1 MLVGFIAKCSKEIN
15 STISIYSFLNL
26 PMMRSFQTI
35 LAIIAISSLSSFA
48 NTNSDLLV
56 LDYVDQYSAIA
67 VQEMERTGIPASI
80 TLAQGIIES
89 RYGMSG
95 LAKNSNNHFGIKCK
109 GNWTG
114 SKYYH
119 KDDDYVNG
127 KLVKSCFRTYDN
139 PADSYYDHSEFLI
152 VNKRYAF
159 LFSLTKTDYKGWAK
173 GLKKAGYATAKNY
186 ASMLIN
192 TVEKYE
198 LYQYDRGNPVLFA
211 METTNRPTVPK
222 VENSAAYIDFQASP
236 NQLVAIPVHS
246 ETLVAS
252 APPPATLIPENY
264 RVGDGLKRIVEA
276 KQQNDFYSD
285 VYGRSSQYLEE
296 VTPNIVGRE

>member
-1 MLVGFIAKCSKEIN
+1 MNILRTFI
-15 STISIYSFLNL
+15 
-26 PMMRSFQTI
+26 
-35 LAIIAISSLSSFA
+35 AIIAIFFLSSF
-48 NTNSDLLV
+48 TNNNADLLI
-56 LDYVDQYSAIA
+56 LDYVDQYSTIA

-114 SKYYH
+114 GKYYH

-139 PADSYYDHSEFLI
+139 PADSYYDHSEFLL
-152 VNKRYAF
+152 VNKRYHF
-159 LFSLTKTDYKGWAK
+159 LFNLAKTDYKGWAK

-186 ASMLIN
+186 ASLLIN
-192 TVEKYE
+192 TIEKYE
-198 LYQYDRGNPVLFA
+198 LYQYDNRHPVLFV
-211 METTNRPTVPK
+211 MDKIKEPTVPQA
-222 VENSAAYIDFQASP
+222 ESLDEYIDFGSGRPTTTTMTAG
-236 NQLVAIPVHS
+236 A

-252 APPPATLIPENY
+252 TPPAATLIPENY
-264 RVGDGLKRIVEA
+264 KVGDGLKRIVQA

-296 VTPNIVGRE
+296 ITPSVIGRK

>member
-1 MLVGFIAKCSKEIN
+1 
-15 STISIYSFLNL
+15 
-26 PMMRSFQTI
+26 MRNFQFI
-35 LAIIAISSLSSFA
+35 LAIIATISLPSFT
-48 NTNSDLLV
+48 TNNADLEILA
-56 LDYVDQYSAIA
+56 YVDQYSAIA
-67 VQEMERTGIPASI
+67 VQEMDRTGIPASI

-89 RYGMSG
+89 GYGTSG

-114 SKYYH
+114 GKYYH

-152 VNKRYAF
+152 VNKRYSS
-159 LFSLTKTDYKGWAK
+159 LFSLAKTDYKGWAK

-186 ASMLIN
+186 ATLLIN
-192 TVEKYE
+192 TIEKYD

-211 METTNRPTVPK
+211 MEKKKESTMPAQEYLDAQV
-222 VENSAAYIDFQASP
+222 
-236 NQLVAIPVHS
+236 VANKPISIATHS

-252 APPPATLIPENY
+252 APPPATLIPQNY
-264 RVGDGLKRIVEA
+264 KAGDGLKRMVEA

-285 VYGRSSQYLEE
+285 VYGRSSRYLEE
-296 VTPNIVGRE
+296 ITPNNTIGRE

>member
-1 MLVGFIAKCSKEIN
+1 MSK
-15 STISIYSFLNL
+15 L
-26 PMMRSFQTI
+26 QTI
-35 LAIIAISSLSSFA
+35 LAITAISTLSSFTSTNA
-48 NTNSDLLV
+48 NQQI
-56 LDYVDQYSAIA
+56 LDYVELYRTIAI
-67 VQEMERTGIPASI
+67 QEMNRTGVPASI

-114 SKYYH
+114 GKYYH

-127 KLVKSCFRTYDN
+127 KLVKSCFRTYDD
-139 PADSYYDHSEFLI
+139 PEDSYYDHSEFLL
-152 VNKRYAF
+152 VNKRYQS
-159 LFSLTKTDYKGWAK
+159 LFSLAPTDYKGWAK

-186 ASMLIN
+186 ATMLIN
-192 TVEKYE
+192 TIEKYE
-198 LYQYDRGNPVLFA
+198 LYQYDRGEALLFA
-211 METTNRPTVPK
+211 MEK
-222 VENSAAYIDFQASP
+222 VEEPTASKAESLEEYVDFRVQNNRLTTAS
-236 NQLVAIPVHS
+236 IPS

-264 RVGDGLKRIVEA
+264 RAGDGLRAAVQGKPKR
-276 KQQNDFYSD
+276 DFYTD

-296 VTPNIVGRE
+296 ITPSIAGRE

>member
-1 MLVGFIAKCSKEIN
+1 
-15 STISIYSFLNL
+15 
-26 PMMRSFQTI
+26 MRSFQFT
-35 LAIIAISSLSSFA
+35 LAIIATLSLSSFT
-48 NTNSDLLV
+48 TNNADVQILA
-56 LDYVDQYSAIA
+56 YIDQYSTIAI
-67 VQEMERTGIPASI
+67 QEMDRTGIPASI

-89 RYGMSG
+89 GYGTSG

-114 SKYYH
+114 GKYYH

-152 VNKRYAF
+152 VNKRYSS
-159 LFSLTKTDYKGWAK
+159 LFSLAKTDYKGWAK

-186 ASMLIN
+186 ATLLIN
-192 TVEKYE
+192 TIEKYD
-198 LYQYDRGNPVLFA
+198 LHQYDRGNPVLFA
-211 METTNRPTVPK
+211 MEKEKESTPPAQEYLDAQVVGNT
-222 VENSAAYIDFQASP
+222 
-236 NQLVAIPVHS
+236 PVTRVTHS

-252 APPPATLIPENY
+252 APPPATLIPQNY
-264 RVGDGLKRIVEA
+264 KAGDGLKRMVEA

-285 VYGRSSQYLEE
+285 VYGRSSRYLEE
-296 VTPNIVGRE
+296 ITPNTIGRE